1 MPATPSSRRPPT
13 KWRRRETS
21 SRRSSG
27 RKMPR
32 AVLFNSTAGWWRD
45 CMRTW
50 QNGPSR
56 LRTRSRQWRIDGAAL
71 CVAVVLAGG
80 LPAAPALAEDTPVAA
95 ISVSGEAQ
103 VSVPPDRAEIDAGV
117 STEAKTAREASETN
131 NAAMGK
137 VLLALKGAG
146 IEEQDFQ
153 TSRLSLQP
161 QYAPNRSGPNA
172 VVGYRADNRVTVKLR
187 DVTKIAATIDLLVA
201 AGANELGGIN
211 FMVST
216 ASKLLDEARE
226 QAIADARRKAEIYAK
241 AAGVTL
247 GSPVSISEEG
257 TPGAAPFRK
266 MAAGMAASAPV
277 AQGEE
282 TLHVTVSV
290 VWAIKPAGQ

>member
-1 MPATPSSRRPPT
+1 M
-13 KWRRRETS
+13 
-21 SRRSSG
+21 
-27 RKMPR
+27 
-32 AVLFNSTAGWWRD
+32 
-45 CMRTW
+45 
-50 QNGPSR
+50 
-56 LRTRSRQWRIDGAAL
+56 RSRQWRTDRAAL
-71 CVAVVLAGG
+71 GVAVALAAG
-80 LPAAPALAEDTPVAA
+80 LIAAPALAEDAPVAT

-103 VSVPPDRAEIDAGV
+103 VSASPDLAQIDAGV
-117 STEAKTAREASETN
+117 STEAKTAREASEAN

-146 IEEQDFQ
+146 IDEKDFQ

-172 VVGYRADNRVTVKLR
+172 VVGYRAANRVTIKLR
-187 DVTKIAATIDLLVA
+187 DVSKVAATIDLLIA

-211 FMVST
+211 FMVSS
-216 ASKLLDEARE
+216 ASKLLDDARE

-257 TPGAAPFRK
+257 SQVAPQFRR
-266 MAAGMAASAPV
+266 MAAGVAASAPV
-277 AQGEE
+277 ATGEE

-290 VWAIKPAGQ
+290 SWAIKPQGQ